1 MQCQEGRLLE
11 PRSACT
17 GNQWRKHAPVQI
29 LALVAEYR
37 ERMEEQVVV
46 LFQVL
51 AAEINFGY
59 KFQTVRTFLP
69 QAWSAS
75 PVITSRP
82 ISQVTLQVL
91 LQGKHAMTRG
101 ALPADVMSVHC
112 PECMSR
118 DLREAPGGG

>member
-1 MQCQEGRLLE
+1 MSMFYVDACENLHVPALADCSLHPNQQHQDLLLTSG
-11 PRSACT
+11 SALT

-59 KFQTVRTFLP
+59 KFQTVRPFSNPGLALAFYLP
-69 QAWSAS
+69 LLAS
-75 PVITSRP
+75 PAS
-82 ISQVTLQVL
+82 
-91 LQGKHAMTRG
+91 
-101 ALPADVMSVHC
+101 D
-112 PECMSR
+112 
-118 DLREAPGGG
+118 